1 MTPRATYRLQFN
13 DVFTFAD
20 ACAIVPYLAGLGI
33 SHVYASPILSSRSG
47 SSHGYDGVDP
57 TRVDEELGGEPG
69 LRAFVAQLRAHGM
82 GLIADIV
89 PNHMAV
95 GGADNAWW
103 LDVLGK
109 RAVKPLCLVLRHRL
123 GYAR

>member
-57 TRVDEELGGEPG
+57 TRVRRGTRR
-69 LRAFVAQLRAHGM
+69 RAGPSRFCCT
-82 GLIADIV
+82 IAR
-89 PNHMAV
+89 PWH
-95 GGADNAWW
+95 GAD
-103 LDVLGK
+103 
-109 RAVKPLCLVLRHRL
+109 R
-123 GYAR
+123 

>member
-13 DVFTFAD
+13 AEFTFAD
-20 ACAIVPYLAGLGI
+20 GARIAPYLAKLGV
-33 SHVYASPILSSRSG
+33 SHVYASPILSSRTG

-57 TRVDEELGGEPG
+57 TGVDLECGGEEG
-69 LRAFVAQLRAHGM
+69 LRAMVAELRSHGL

-103 LDVLGK
+103 LDV
-109 RAVKPLCLVLRHRL
+109 
-123 GYAR
+123 